1 MSKGTWGFSAGTKP
15 DHRVSVSG
23 GLQET
28 KSGGTGKLRLKG
40 RHTNEVKGAAAGAA
54 RTGGGLQGPSLQEP
68 STTLG
73 MPWTVASSRL
83 HGTKV
88 GQVAYQM
95 ISPTRHSLGAC
106 TKLRRCGE

>member
-54 RTGGGLQGPSLQEP
+54 RTGGGCRGHLCRNLVQLWVC
-68 STTLG
+68 LG
-73 MPWTVASSRL
+73 LWHLRGCM
-83 HGTKV
+83 
-88 GQVAYQM
+88 GQRWGKWL
-95 ISPTRHSLGAC
+95 TR
-106 TKLRRCGE
+106 